1 MNAYAII
8 HFGNNIK
15 YIEYEIY
22 QIINLRKFTKC
33 DIIYLYSETDTPT
46 KYLKIFKLLCKDVIP
61 YNDNNITYNIKF
73 DSYYEEFNTIRT
85 CNFIFANKLTKY
97 KKVCIIESDLLILK
111 SIDDVF
117 SLKTPSI
124 FKFIKPR
131 INMKSQQK
139 IILDHKLSLES
150 CKDLSSLN
158 GGIILI
164 EPSEDI
170 LKKSIDNIS
179 KVIKYKCKYPNE
191 TLFLISYDYFY
202 NLPIG
207 YNLVSARLHTK
218 DSEWIKLINSID
230 IKVIHYAGK
239 KWKPI
244 DNIKDNWKSDNK
256 IEMEALIKYKKFVS
270 KYIRVIENLLK

>member
-1 MNAYAII
+1 MYAYVLI
-8 HFGNNIK
+8 HFGDNVK

-22 QIINLRKFTKC
+22 QIINLRKFTKY

-73 DSYYEEFNTIRT
+73 DSYYKEFNTIRT

-97 KKVCIIESDLLILK
+97 KKVCIVESDLLILK

-117 SLKTPSI
+117 SLKAPSM

-131 INMKSQQK
+131 KNMKFQQK
-139 IILDHKLSLES
+139 QVLDHKKSLEL
-150 CKDLSSLN
+150 CNVESSLN

-179 KVIKYKCKYPNE
+179 TVIKYKCKYPNE

-202 NLPIG
+202 NLPIS
-207 YNLVSARLHTK
+207 YNLVGSKLHTK
-218 DSEWIKLINSID
+218 DSEWIKLINNID
-230 IKVIHYAGK
+230 IKVIHYAGS

-244 DNIKDNWKSDNK
+244 DHIKDDYKSKNK
-256 IEMEALIKYKKFVS
+256 IEIDAINKYKKIVK
-270 KYIRVIENLLK
+270 KYIRIIEKILK

>member
-1 MNAYAII
+1 MYAYVLI

-22 QIINLRKFTKC
+22 QLINLRKFTNY
-33 DIIYLYSETDTPT
+33 DIIYLYSEMDTPK

-61 YNDNNITYNIKF
+61 YNDNNITYNINF
-73 DSYYEEFNTIRT
+73 DSYYKEFNTIRT

-131 INMKSQQK
+131 KNMKFQQK
-139 IILDHKLSLES
+139 QLLDHKLQLEL
-150 CKDLSSLN
+150 CKDVSTLN

-170 LKKSIDNIS
+170 LKKSINNIS
-179 KVIKYKCKYPNE
+179 TVIKYKCKYPNE

-202 NLPIG
+202 NLPIS
-207 YNLVSARLHTK
+207 YNLVSAKLHTK
-218 DSEWIKLINSID
+218 DSEW
-230 IKVIHYAGK
+230 
-239 KWKPI
+239 
-244 DNIKDNWKSDNK
+244 
-256 IEMEALIKYKKFVS
+256 M
-270 KYIRVIENLLK
+270 